1 MKIFRK
7 EFYFVMGMVCFLSL
21 DLFAAQAILVSDID
35 DTIKATGIHEISTIG
50 INAPSTIAEFAGMSI
65 LYNSWHR
72 SNSTTGK
79 IYYLTAAPK
88 PVDILGVQF
97 LQASG
102 FPSNTNNVSKD
113 VISGRNTLTESS
125 GEYKTK
131 QLIKIFDNEKPETMI
146 LIGDNGE
153 QDIIAYGNLINY
165 VKKSRATTKVFVY
178 IHHVYEAANKC
189 LPIPKEQI
197 AFLTSADL
205 AVHFYNHDW
214 ISKENLFRNLKEV
227 AADSDLNY
235 DLTDTVVPSFM
246 ECSLFNSWPAI
257 KNIKSLESDF
267 STEYSAIQSNIN
279 QICK

>member
-1 MKIFRK
+1 MKILSK
-7 EFYFVMGMVCFLSL
+7 EFYLVMGMGCFLSIN
-21 DLFAAQAILVSDID
+21 LFASKSILVSDID
-35 DTIKATGIHEISTIG
+35 DTIKATGIHQISTIG

-65 LYNSWHR
+65 LYNNWHR
-72 SNSTTGK
+72 SNATTGK
-79 IYYLTAAPK
+79 IFYLTAAPK
-88 PVDILGVQF
+88 PVDLLGVQF

-113 VISGRNTLTESS
+113 VISGRDTFTESS

-153 QDIIAYGNLINY
+153 QDIIAYGNLVSYI
-165 VKKSRATTKVFVY
+165 KKSRATTKVFVY
-178 IHHVYEAANKC
+178 IHHVYEAANKS
-189 LPIPKEQI
+189 LPIPKEQMS
-197 AFLTSADL
+197 FLTSADL
-205 AVHFYNHDW
+205 AVHFYNNDW
-214 ISKENLFRNLKEV
+214 ISKEDLLKNLNEV

-246 ECSLFNSWPAI
+246 ECRLFKNWPEI
-257 KNIKSLESDF
+257 KNIRSLESDF
-267 STEYSAIQSNIN
+267 SSAYSAIQSNIS